1 MHKEPAIAN
10 MNTPAFLLSAPFHLA
25 AEVANNI
32 WMQEM
37 TEDDRRIDRGKA
49 LAQFLELYH
58 HLAACS
64 LVYLLPSCP
73 GLQDQ
78 SYVTNLG
85 VVLPHRQ
92 DNTVVVS
99 NFRSAPRCEEASIG
113 LRFFE
118 LMGFS
123 VHRAPEYF
131 EGEGDLKRL
140 HDNVYVGAH
149 GLRSS
154 QNALRWLEQ
163 SFDMR
168 VIDFEMTDPYLY
180 HLDCC
185 IMPLS
190 RDALM
195 VCTALASTQALTA
208 IEAEVE
214 VVDVSLDDAYSGITN
229 AVRLNRQLL
238 CASNIDELSETHPDY
253 AYEKGKLE
261 TLDRVCAKI
270 GLEPRVFNLSEFQ
283 KSGAMLSCLVMHM
296 NHANYPAVH
305 DEGL

>member
-1 MHKEPAIAN
+1 MQNEHSIRNLDK
-10 MNTPAFLLSAPFHLA
+10 PAFLLSAPFHLA
-25 AEVANNI
+25 TEVANNI
-32 WMQEM
+32 WMEEM
-37 TEDDRRIDRGKA
+37 AVEDRRINTSKA

-64 LVYLLPSCP
+64 LVYLLPSCS

-78 SYVTNLG
+78 SYVTNVG
-85 VVLPHRQ
+85 AVLPHHH
-92 DNTVVVS
+92 DNTVVIS
-99 NFRSAPRCEEASIG
+99 NFRSAPRRDEAPVGSA
-113 LRFFE
+113 FFE

-149 GLRSS
+149 GIRSS
-154 QNALRWLEQ
+154 ENAHRWLEE

-190 RDALM
+190 RDASM
-195 VCTALASTQALTA
+195 VCTALANADALRE
-208 IEAEVE
+208 IEEAVE
-214 VVDVSLDDAYSGITN
+214 VIDVSLDDAYSGITN
-229 AVRLNRQLL
+229 AVRLNNQLL
-238 CASNIDELSETHPDY
+238 CASGIDELSHAHPDY
-253 AYEKGKLE
+253 AYEKDKLAS
-261 TLDRVCAKI
+261 LDRICAKT
-270 GLEPRVFNLSEFQ
+270 GLEPVVFNLSEFQ
-283 KSGAMLSCLVMHM
+283 KSGAMLSCLVMHL
-296 NHANYPAVH
+296 NHANYPAV
-305 DEGL
+305 